1 MDIVDGLELGHV
13 TTDDEGGEGEGDDV
27 DDGGGVSLVPNG
39 TGDEEASRGKIERQR
54 GFSLDV
60 SNVLYRSET
69 WIFRPICPIFFR
81 CPSFFYDDGEGKKSR
96 KC

>member
-1 MDIVDGLELGHV
+1 MVDGLGFGHV
-13 TTDDEGGEGEGDDV
+13 TTDDEGGEGEGDD
-27 DDGGGVSLVPNG
+27 GGGVSVIPND

-60 SNVLYRSET
+60 SDVPYPSET

-81 CPSFFYDDGEGKKSR
+81 CPSFFYDDGSEGKKGR